1 MSTDGSVDMDAL
13 EGMKE
18 NVQKRKGGHSVKQL
32 VQTET
37 ETEARERRARERA
50 SLEHAVALSAKQP
63 VSDPLAA
70 HVALLDWYR
79 QNYHAS
85 MPKAFLAA
93 QENAARLFRKDPR
106 YTNDV
111 RFVSLWLNV
120 SKLAPEPEDVFK
132 YLESNGIGAFCAVY
146 YIEYANLLEIRG
158 KFKECDAIFAKGIVR
173 KAAPLE
179 TLQRKQAAFQQRM
192 MMAQEATDDHDADL
206 TQEPEQL
213 APIMRSALSASSSIR
228 AFPKPAATSS
238 YSSYSSFGASRAQK
252 PAASSKSN
260 APSKISVFKDD
271 DNSSNSAQ
279 ASENTTAWQDYGTK
293 ASITKENTLQPEPW
307 VGSKLPQQAS
317 KLSTE
322 NRVSVF
328 SDEATTN
335 PLSKQG
341 SDSAPSVLQP
351 SKRQDK
357 SELVSKLLSNSE
369 DTIHEPAKS
378 MPPLLATPK
387 VKPPTSQYP
396 HEKFMFDL
404 TKSYS
409 NDREYSFEEIRAR
422 SMVVPSKSNLESAD
436 EIATSH
442 PAPAV
447 SATQFIKVSV
457 ESIVMNDERVSE
469 LAGQPAE
476 VPQTTVSSE
485 EESQPSQSEQ
495 LHKLLQQ
502 QQEKQQQQDLL
513 DSSDSSDDDEDS
525 EVDRELERLTGLKS
539 IQNGS
544 GASAPVA
551 NLTGFGSKARTIASP
566 TVNTKAALADVYEMF
581 NAKLPFEEKAAQQQQ
596 QHQHQTEV
604 REVEEF
610 AEEDSDDG
618 DELVAVKTGVDNRAV
633 WYEVEADETISK
645 KVYKPQASSLKSA
658 IFNDENGATA
668 APVSQK
674 KSTGLPV
681 FNDENAPIPKKKER
695 KPLGVKETPS
705 APIAVKP
712 ATPVVDVRSPF
723 FQDETPEISTTKKSP
738 SPAENRA
745 GNRSTLESSG
755 SFTAEYNIAISS
767 DAKPSKFH
775 FSSSTP
781 NMQSTPSNQLY
792 NPHNRYFQSGDM
804 TVSLDT
810 DDEEAIK
817 NHNIEWHHVR
827 VPADMRASSAS
838 GIMTPIGEASF
849 DLPHNARFSVAGL
862 STIGSCARYHID
874 DTMTSLGRM
883 SGVASLR
890 ESFAVSRDAGAA
902 VDRNDG
908 ATLQSREGDEYAE
921 EVGCDF
927 VAGGDAE
934 HDGEVGNTLS
944 SISMVS
950 SRDMSSGDA
959 MGDLSRASLD
969 AASAVSSKLKQTYLE
984 EAEELDQ
991 ELDSHTPKLESEQ
1004 LTVQSP
1010 DSPFSDKQ
1018 TAHSIQEASQQT
1030 SNDDEIAVQ
1039 IPNPCNW
1046 EVLEQLREAQ
1056 MTAPEAPLNE
1066 MSGYFDCTALP
1077 GLPANITSLLE
1088 AAVKK
1093 SALGGLC
1100 QICLGPD
1107 TFARFHILKR
1117 VAYNGNGVAYSAK
1130 ELKSGLLGPFIKD
1143 EDEEDVLMEDECD
1156 VAEDATNSDEE
1167 ETAQVLLARR
1177 FILKLDQPA
1186 NPWEFYMLRM
1196 LRDQI
1201 PERILQ
1207 SVPSPQACF
1216 MFQDVSCTRYEV
1228 LPPKSVM
1235 DVIGISMKHGFGVG
1249 LAGPEKDGG
1258 VDELLVAFWT
1268 IELLRTL
1275 ESVQIGNCLHGNV
1288 RPETVLVRLGQ
1299 CVGLLDVPTVWNA
1312 KYDASGGGGWSAK
1325 GIVLSGFSDAVDTFA
1340 FIDPEQTIIG
1350 ALGGAGEP
1358 LCWEDKMGKPKRFE
1372 PDWFGA
1378 ANVVHWLLFGKVIDV
1393 KETPIEHGEEEEKV
1407 QRPTMNLTAS
1417 FKRHWQVKM
1426 WERLF
1431 DVLLNLETAGDLVAS
1446 GSTAKGKLVKD
1457 LERDEAFADLVEL
1470 FPAAFKIRGVRY
1482 EMEEWLAASCSKGG
1496 KSLKSLLQRV
1506 EMACMP

>member
-37 ETEARERRARERA
+37 EAEAQ
-50 SLEHAVALSAKQP
+50 HAVALSAKQP

-111 RFVSLWLNV
+111 RFLSLWLSV

-158 KFKECDAIFAKGIVR
+158 KFKECDAIFAKGIAR

-192 MMAQEATDDHDADL
+192 MMAQEATDDQDADL
-206 TQEPEQL
+206 APEPEQL
-213 APIMRSALSASSSIR
+213 APIMRSALSTSSSIR

-252 PAASSKSN
+252 PAATSKSN
-260 APSKISVFKDD
+260 APSKITVFKDD
-271 DNSSNSAQ
+271 ENSNSASQ

-317 KLSTE
+317 KLSSSE
-322 NRVSVF
+322 NRIPVF
-328 SDEATTN
+328 SDEVNTN
-335 PLSKQG
+335 PLAKQE
-341 SDSAPSVLQP
+341 SESAPTVLQP

-357 SELVSKLLSNSE
+357 SEHVSKLLSNSE
-369 DTIHEPAKS
+369 DATFETIAS
-378 MPPLLATPK
+378 MHLSVATPK

-422 SMVVPSKSNLESAD
+422 SMVVPTKSKLETVD
-436 EIATSH
+436 EIATPH
-442 PAPAV
+442 PGPAV
-447 SATQFIKVSV
+447 STSQFIKASV
-457 ESIVMNDERVSE
+457 ESIVINDERVNE
-469 LAGQPAE
+469 LAGLPVEAT
-476 VPQTTVSSE
+476 QTTVPSE
-485 EESQPSQSEQ
+485 ESPELSQSEQ
-495 LHKLLQQ
+495 LQKLLQQ
-502 QQEKQQQQDLL
+502 QQEKKQQQDLL

-525 EVDRELERLTGLKS
+525 EVDRELERLTSLKS
-539 IQNGS
+539 IQNGA

-551 NLTGFGSKARTIASP
+551 SLTGFGSKARTIASP

-596 QHQHQTEV
+596 HQHQTEMG
-604 REVEEF
+604 EAEE
-610 AEEDSDDG
+610 EEDSDDG

-658 IFNDENGATA
+658 IFSDENGVAA

-674 KSTGLPV
+674 KSAGLAV
-681 FNDENAPIPKKKER
+681 FNDENASIPKKKER

-705 APIAVKP
+705 APVAVKP

-723 FQDETPEISTTKKSP
+723 FQDENPEISATKKSP
-738 SPAENRA
+738 SPAENKV
-745 GNRSTLESSG
+745 GNRNTTETSR
-755 SFTAEYNIAISS
+755 SFTKEYNIAISS

-781 NMQSTPSNQLY
+781 NVQSTPSNQLY

-827 VPADMRASSAS
+827 VPADMRASS
-838 GIMTPIGEASF
+838 IMTPIGEASF

-890 ESFAVSRDAGAA
+890 ESFAVSRDGGAA
-902 VDRNDG
+902 VDRSDR
-908 ATLQSREGDEYAE
+908 ATLQSREDDEYTE
-921 EVGCDF
+921 EIGY
-927 VAGGDAE
+927 DAE

-959 MGDLSRASLD
+959 TGDISRASLG
-969 AASAVSSKLKQTYLE
+969 AASAVPSKLKQTYLE

-991 ELDSHTPKLESEQ
+991 ELHSNSPKLESEH
-1004 LTVQSP
+1004 LSLESP
-1010 DSPFSDKQ
+1010 ESPFPKKDG
-1018 TAHSIQEASQQT
+1018 IQEAIQNS

-1046 EVLEQLREAQ
+1046 EVIEQLRDAQ

-1077 GLPANITSLLE
+1077 GLPANISNLLE
-1088 AAVKK
+1088 TAATK
-1093 SALGGLC
+1093 STLGGLC
-1100 QICLGPD
+1100 QICLGPGM
-1107 TFARFHILKR
+1107 FARFHILKR
-1117 VAYNGNGVAYSAK
+1117 VPCNGNGVAAYSAK
-1130 ELKSGLLGPFIKD
+1130 ELKSGLLGPFIKE
-1143 EDEEDVLMEDECD
+1143 EDEEDILMEDECD
-1156 VAEDATNSDEE
+1156 IAEDATNSDEE
-1167 ETAQVLLARR
+1167 ETAQDLLARR
-1177 FILKLDQPA
+1177 FILKLDEPA

-1201 PERILQ
+1201 PECILQ
-1207 SVPSPQACF
+1207 SVPAPQACF

-1228 LPPKSVM
+1228 LPPKSIM

-1249 LAGPEKDGG
+1249 LAGAEKDGG

-1340 FIDPEQTIIG
+1340 FIDPEQKIIG

-1372 PDWFGA
+1372 PDWFGV

-1393 KETPIEHGEEEEKV
+1393 KETPIENGEAEEV

-1457 LERDEAFADLVEL
+1457 LERDEAFADLVEI